1 MSGKTPSDLGP
12 VERVATGMAFTEG
25 PVWLDEHRLL
35 LFTDIPASRIMSW
48 GEAGLAVWLEPSHAA
63 IGLARDA
70 VGRVLVCEH
79 TTRSLTAYDVRH
91 DGSPGDRHVLAAS
104 ADGRSLNSTN
114 DVALAP
120 DGSIWFTDPPFGVRA
135 GPDGGLVGYEQ
146 VGEQPGCWVWRVGED
161 PASPEPVVRTV
172 HRPNGLAFSPDG
184 QVLYVSDSSQEHH
197 RVHAVRLEAA
207 DGSVEAVADDVLWT
221 MPVGVPDGIRV
232 DAAGR
237 LWVAGGDGVYV
248 VSAQG
253 DQLAHLPVPEMVTNL
268 CLVETDGV
276 TRLYATAV
284 TSLYTAVVGPG
295 GQQ

>member
-1 MSGKTPSDLGP
+1 
-12 VERVATGMAFTEG
+12 
-25 PVWLDEHRLL
+25 
-35 LFTDIPASRIMSW
+35 
-48 GEAGLAVWLEPSHAA
+48 
-63 IGLARDA
+63 
-70 VGRVLVCEH
+70 
-79 TTRSLTAYDVRH
+79 
-91 DGSPGDRHVLAAS
+91 
-104 ADGRSLNSTN
+104 
-114 DVALAP
+114 
-120 DGSIWFTDPPFGVRA
+120 
-135 GPDGGLVGYEQ
+135 
-146 VGEQPGCWVWRVGED
+146 
-161 PASPEPVVRTV
+161 
-172 HRPNGLAFSPDG
+172 
-184 QVLYVSDSSQEHH
+184 
-197 RVHAVRLEAA
+197 
-207 DGSVEAVADDVLWT
+207 